1 MELHKQSNGL
11 LTFLEHW
18 GFLTFALL
26 LVAYSE
32 VVNFFSHLNGQPWIN
47 FFTTSMALLIAGALL
62 ILRAK
67 IPAYRSR
74 RFLTFGLKSVP
85 APLAGSYRRGWRLFS
100 LGVLLSLCLL
110 LSEH

>member
-18 GFLTFALL
+18 GLLLIILGALL
-26 LVAYSE
+26 ITQAAT
-32 VVNFFSHLNGQPWIN
+32 FFSHLNGQPWIN
-47 FFTTSMALLIAGALL
+47 FFTAGMVLLITGALL

-67 IPAYRSR
+67 IPAYRSG

-85 APLAGSYRRGWRLFS
+85 APLAGHYRWGWRLFS

-110 LSEH
+110 LSTR